1 MNKISQIFL
10 LRISIVLILGVYF
23 YFSMQFSTL
32 SMREGYGPGIFP
44 KIISFFLLLFLIK
57 DFFSPMEKN
66 IGKNDSATL
75 AIFLIAVFIPLYF
88 IDQLGMHL
96 TLAVFLI
103 YLNHALKIPILKNI
117 LLTSVSIIV
126 IHFLFVEIFHLS
138 FPRINIY

>member
-1 MNKISQIFL
+1 MNKVSEIFL
-10 LRISIVLILGVYF
+10 IKVVILLILSVYF
-23 YFSMQFSTL
+23 YISIQFSSL
-32 SMREGYGPGIFP
+32 SMREGYGAGLFP

-57 DFFSPMEKN
+57 DFFSPIKKN
-66 IGKNDSATL
+66 ISKNDNATL
-75 AIFLIAVFIPLYF
+75 AIFLIIVLIPLYF

-96 TLAVFLI
+96 TLTIFLI
-103 YLNHALKIPILKNI
+103 YLNHVLKIPILKNI